1 MRCEES
7 RPLIDFYLDGE
18 LDALRA
24 AEFELHVRGCGECTP
39 QIERAS
45 KLRSA
50 IRESAPY
57 FAAPAGMKY
66 RIREAIRAEAGVAG
80 RAESQPRG
88 LRAWWSWTSAAVA
101 TLAAVIVFA
110 LMLSPN
116 SRWLSDQSELT
127 DEVVSAH
134 VRSLMASHLT
144 DVASS
149 DRHTVK
155 PWFDGKI
162 DFAPNVPDFAA
173 QGFPLAGG
181 RLDYINRRPVAALV
195 YQRRLHYINVFIW
208 PTNSPAKRQFKPESR
223 EGYNVLHWQYDNMDY
238 WCVSDTSADDL
249 QQLAKLM
256 QQ

>member
-24 AEFELHVRGCGECTP
+24 AEFELHVRNCEACTP

-45 KLRSA
+45 KLRAA

-57 FAAPAGMKY
+57 FAAPPALKLK
-66 RIREAIRAEAGVAG
+66 IREALRAEAGVK
-80 RAESQPRG
+80 ESKPPRTEAIS
-88 LRAWWSWTSAAVA
+88 AWWRWTTAAASLAAVA
-101 TLAAVIVFA
+101 LLAVIVTPIFHSRSA
-110 LMLSPN
+110 ENQIAGEVLS
-116 SRWLSDQSELT
+116 S
-127 DEVVSAH
+127 H

-144 DVASS
+144 DVTST

-162 DFAPNVPDFAA
+162 DFAPNVQDFAA
-173 QGFPLAGG
+173 QGYPLIGG
-181 RLDYINRRPVAALV
+181 RLDYIDHRTVAALV

-208 PTNSPAKRQFKPESR
+208 PTQSSTTTSAKPEAR
-223 EGYNVLHWQYDNMDY
+223 EGYNILHWTQNGMAF
-238 WCVSDTSADDL
+238 WAVSDLNEIELDQFVHAL
-249 QQLAKLM
+249 HP
-256 QQ
+256 

>member
-24 AEFELHVRGCGECTP
+24 AEFELHVRNCESCAP

-45 KLRSA
+45 KLRAA

-57 FAAPAGMKY
+57 FAAPATLKLK
-66 RIREAIRAEAGVAG
+66 IREALRAEAGIKESKTS
-80 RAESQPRG
+80 RAESVA
-88 LRAWWSWTSAAVA
+88 AWWRWTTAAASLAAVA
-101 TLAAVIVFA
+101 LLAIIVTPIFHSRSA
-110 LMLSPN
+110 ENQIAGEVLS
-116 SRWLSDQSELT
+116 S
-127 DEVVSAH
+127 H

-144 DVASS
+144 DVTST

-162 DFAPNVPDFAA
+162 DFAPNVQDFAP
-173 QGFPLAGG
+173 QGFPLIGG
-181 RLDYINRRPVAALV
+181 RLDYIDHRTVAALV

-208 PTNSPAKRQFKPESR
+208 PSQSSTDAAAKPETR
-223 EGYNVLHWQYDNMDY
+223 EGYNILHWRKSGMEY
-238 WCVSDTSADDL
+238 WAVTDAAAEDL
-249 QQLAKLM
+249 QTLAKLA